1 MEAAVKISREDMSA
15 RELRA
20 LAGRVKEGRVSRR
33 PPTIALV
40 LAGASRKVTAG
51 SCGMDRQ
58 TLRDRVHRCNVEGVE
73 GLFNRGGGGPRR
85 AAGNKWTGLPA
96 ACCLPPGAT
105 PGVRK

>member
-1 MEAAVKISREDMSA
+1 MSA

-20 LAGRVKEGRVSRR
+20 LAGRVKEGRVSRSL
-33 PPTIALV
+33 PTIALV
-40 LAGASRKVTAG
+40 LEGASRKVAAG

-58 TLRDRVHRCNVEGVE
+58 RLRDRVHRCNVEGVE

-85 AAGNKWTGLPA
+85 AAGNEWTGLPTA
-96 ACCLPPGAT
+96 GWLPPCAA